1 MTAVLLAGISLAVC
15 SAVFNNTGMVFEK
28 LAIRKMPVLHAR
40 RTGEMLRTLFKA
52 PLWLVGFVLLAAG
65 LCTQVF
71 ALTLAPISIVQ
82 SVSACG
88 IVLLLMLSHFLLG
101 DRLGRSEYVGM
112 VFIGLSLVLL
122 GLSVQAHAD
131 HAHSGASFGTLVVAG
146 GPALVVSLCF
156 FLLAE
161 HVHGS
166 SPERARLR
174 APLFGLSSGLLYGVA
189 ALGVKAV
196 SSIIEQH
203 GLVGGLGRV
212 ITSPALYV
220 VVVASAVGF
229 LVFQTALQRCPAS
242 ILVPVNNVTGSAFF
256 IAIGTM
262 VFHEQLPTAAW
273 PLAFRLAAFACIVVG
288 LCALSMGQDVP
299 DALATRG
306 AEHDEHVE
314 RYAQAGPGAVNPAP
328 AVD

>member
-1 MTAVLLAGISLAVC
+1 MP
-15 SAVFNNTGMVFEK
+15 
-28 LAIRKMPVLHAR
+28 AIHAR
-40 RTGEMLRTLFKA
+40 RIAEMLKTLFKA
-52 PLWLVGFVLLAAG
+52 PLWLLGFVLLAAG

-88 IVLLLMLSHFLLG
+88 IVLLLALSHFWLG
-101 DRLGRSEYVGM
+101 DRLGRSEYLGM
-112 VFIGLSLVLL
+112 IFIGVSLVLL
-122 GLSVQAHAD
+122 GLSVQPHAD
-131 HAHSGASFGTLVVAG
+131 HANSGASFGTLLLAG
-146 GPALVVSLCF
+146 GPALIVSLVF

-166 SPERARLR
+166 SPERGRLR

-196 SSIIEQH
+196 SSIIERH
-203 GLVGGLGRV
+203 GLAGGVSFVLS
-212 ITSPALYV
+212 SPALYV
-220 VVVASAVGF
+220 VVAASAVGF

-242 ILVPVNNVTGSAFF
+242 ILVPVNNVTGSTFF
-256 IAIGTM
+256 IVVGTM
-262 VFHEQLPTAAW
+262 VFHEQLPSAAL
-273 PLAFRLAAFACIVVG
+273 PLTCRLAAFACIVIG
-288 LCALSMGQDVP
+288 LCALSLGRDVP

-306 AEHDEHVE
+306 SHSGDEVQP
-314 RYAQAGPGAVNPAP
+314 YAAGPSGVVNPAG